1 MATPP
6 ILVVLSNLW
15 TASLVHFR
23 WSLASGRDLRLSQ
36 SQTVIR
42 NDLSSSKVP
51 RNSIWTTAFMMA
63 LFLHWQL
70 CLILLVVHLSTI
82 NHQSDVSDRSNIRFS
97 QCQCWCQW
105 ILLAPL
111 LLSNPWPLPV
121 PVASVRTLL
130 DSTCSMLLTLARLL
144 QLQEV
149 SHNQAV
155 DIEARTGPIRNEV
168 LLLHWGSL
176 KPDAYYFDIS
186 KSNGL
191 SPEFSSVC
199 LLGMLNTINWCKK
212 ALDSWA
218 SFLRYRTND
227 SRNSL
232 MIFDV

>member
-15 TASLVHFR
+15 TASLVHFQ

-63 LFLHWQL
+63 LSLHWRL

-82 NHQSDVSDRSNIRFS
+82 NHQSDVSDRSNIRLGR
-97 QCQCWCQW
+97 CRCWCPW
-105 ILLAPL
+105 ILLGPS

-121 PVASVRTLL
+121 SVASVRTRME
-130 DSTCSMLLTLARLL
+130 STCSLLLSISRLFRL
-144 QLQEV
+144 KEECQNRV
-149 SHNQAV
+149 V
-155 DIEARTGPIRNEV
+155 DIEVRTGPIGNEV

-176 KPDAYYFDIS
+176 KPDTYYSDIS
-186 KSNGL
+186 KSIGTL
-191 SPEFSSVC
+191 PEFFSVR
-199 LLGMLNTINWCKK
+199 LLEMLNTINLRKK
-212 ALDSWA
+212 ALDLWA
-218 SFLRYRTND
+218 SFLRYWAND

-232 MIFDV
+232 IIFDV